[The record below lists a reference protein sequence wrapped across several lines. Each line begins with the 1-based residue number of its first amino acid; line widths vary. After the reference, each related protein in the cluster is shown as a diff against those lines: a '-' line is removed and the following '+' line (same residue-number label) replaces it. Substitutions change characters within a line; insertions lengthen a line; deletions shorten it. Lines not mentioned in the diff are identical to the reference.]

1 MMPRFH
7 AGVAFAFCACVAG
20 CAVPGASSV
29 TTATATP
36 ANTIS
41 AHNAKDAI
49 TIGKSTKADV
59 IAALGKTTVVSFD
72 SGYEVWVYQ
81 ITGEGITGESAA
93 KASWVERILHPGSQT
108 RITRGKTEFV
118 VLFAPSGVV
127 AKTRIRPKPLPGD
140 DKGS

>member
-20 CAVPGASSV
+20 CALPGASPV
-29 TTATATP
+29 ATGTAA
-36 ANTIS
+36 ASTIS
-41 AHNAKDAI
+41 ASNARDAI

-93 KASWVERILHPGSQT
+93 RASWVERILHPGSQT

-140 DKGS
+140 AKGS